1 MFCLAAALN
10 YLDRQLL
17 AAFSKTI
24 IDEFSLNATQYGWIL
39 TAYSIPYAV
48 AAPFAGMF
56 LDRTGLNVGAMAQ
69 VAAWSLV
76 GMGTSMVGGFASL
89 LGIRGALGIAESGFV
104 PAGVKAGALYLKPGE
119 RTFGT
124 AFNQVGITIGMMVA
138 PLLAAG
144 IGARYGWRMA
154 FALAGALGLLWVPLW
169 WFTSRAIPAAV
180 ETEAPVGAAGVFA
193 DKRLLGLAVGN
204 MLSMTPYSLWINW
217 TTLFL
222 VTSFGLTEAQ
232 ANSGFVWMPPVFGTL
247 GGFAG
252 SALAMRFARTSPTA
266 TARVRTAWI
275 GAVALLFTALAPH
288 LGSPAAAT
296 GIVAWSLFWTVVVSA
311 NMYALPVD
319 YFGPGRAATGV
330 SLLTAS
336 YGLMQAVLS
345 PAIGWLVDKAGFGPV
360 CAIVAVLPLV
370 GIAIVDRTRGRA

>member
-1 MFCLAAALN
+1 LAGALN

-24 IDEFSLNATQYGWIL
+24 IDEFSLNAAQYGLIVS
-39 TAYSIPYAV
+39 AYSIPYAL

-56 LDRTGLNVGAMAQ
+56 LDRTGLNAGAMAQ
-69 VAAWSLV
+69 VAAWSVV
-76 GMGTSMVGGFASL
+76 GMGTSLVGGFASL
-89 LGIRGALGIAESGFV
+89 LGIRAALGVTESGFI
-104 PAGVKAGALYLKPGE
+104 PAGVKAGAIYLKPEE

-124 AFNQVGITIGMMVA
+124 AFNQVGITIGTMVA
-138 PLLAAG
+138 PFLAAF
-144 IGARYGWRMA
+144 IGVRYGWRVA
-154 FALAGALGLLWVPLW
+154 FAVSGALGLIWVPLW
-169 WFTSRAIPAAV
+169 WLTSRTIPSASADVAA
-180 ETEAPVGAAGVFA
+180 TAPARGVFS
-193 DKRLLGLAVGN
+193 DRRLWGLAVGN
-204 MLSMTPYSLWINW
+204 MLSMTPYSLWMNW

-252 SALAMRFARTSPTA
+252 SALAMRFARAMPTA

-275 GAVALLFTALAPH
+275 GAGALLVTALAPH

-296 GIVAWSLFWTVVVSA
+296 AIVAWSLFWTVVLSS
-311 NMYALPVD
+311 NTYALPID

-330 SLLTAS
+330 SILTAS

-345 PAIGWLVDKAGFGPV
+345 PVIGALVDRAGFGPV
-360 CAIVAVLPLV
+360 CAVVAVLPLM
-370 GIAIVDRTRGRA
+370 GIAVVDRTRGRS